1 MPTDSLA
8 PGRTASTVSAR
19 SAGTSAPP
27 RSDHRASAAGRPA
40 QSASP
45 APAERTFPC
54 TACGACCRN
63 LGGAPLYARL
73 DRGDGVCR
81 HLDTGTDRCR
91 IYETRP
97 RICRVADMYE
107 AFADRLAWPEYVEHN
122 LRACRDLQARERRA
136 ASNRGRDA
144 CSSSI

>member
-1 MPTDSLA
+1 MNE
-8 PGRTASTVSAR
+8 VAR
-19 SAGTSAPP
+19 RG
-27 RSDHRASAAGRPA
+27 AAGAIRKPA
-40 QSASP
+40 AAEP
-45 APAERTFPC
+45 AFPC

-81 HLDTGTDRCR
+81 HLDAGTDLCR

-97 RICRVADMYE
+97 KICRVADMYE
-107 AFADRLAWPEYVEHN
+107 AFADRFAWTEYVALN
-122 LRACRDLQARERRA
+122 RQACRDLQARDRRPA
-136 ASNRGRDA
+136 PNRGRDA